1 MRLWQI
7 WEECTES
14 LRHLGGKVGSG
25 GWEDSGGPGGT
36 SQHCTVTFSVM
47 KHFIFLI
54 IFAFPRNGF
63 TI

>member
-7 WEECTES
+7 REECTEG
-14 LRHLGGKVGSG
+14 LRDLGGKVGSG

-36 SQHCTVTFSVM
+36 SQHCYFFCYETL
-47 KHFIFLI
+47 FIFLI
-54 IFAFPRNGF
+54 IFAFPRNSF